1 MSNQFNG
8 KPETT
13 ITVPLTD
20 SVASCNSV
28 NDYICSVSNCEKIT
42 SAGISI
48 HGYGVDDIDNSDKFL
63 KKS

>member
-1 MSNQFNG
+1 MHMGRGLHKVIMSNQFNG

-28 NDYICSVSNCEKIT
+28 NDYIYSVS
-42 SAGISI
+42 
-48 HGYGVDDIDNSDKFL
+48 
-63 KKS
+63 